1 MSEFLNLLSSPVTL
15 PQTVP
20 FGCLLGIFLLFM
32 FVRLVSI
39 FSSSHLYTPE
49 ERLDRIEKQME
60 KSHGRAWWVYIDRDK
75 AG

>member
-1 MSEFLNLLSSPVTL
+1 MSEFLNLLSSPVAL

-32 FVRLVSI
+32 FGWFASI
-39 FSSSHLYTPE
+39 FSSRPLYTPE
-49 ERLDRIEKQME
+49 ERLDKIEKQLA
-60 KSHGRAWWVYIDRDK
+60 KTHGAAWSYFIDRDK